1 MKPHTIRCPLPV
13 DPNEDNPIT
22 SANVVRKV
30 TSKSSGA
37 ARESDEQ
44 RRKLI
49 YGEAVS
55 IEESC
60 YANMRCAMYQGVR
73 EMRGEGKPAC

>member
-30 TSKSSGA
+30 DLEVSPGA
-37 ARESDEQ
+37 ARGAMS
-44 RRKLI
+44 R
-49 YGEAVS
+49 
-55 IEESC
+55 EES
-60 YANMRCAMYQGVR
+60 
-73 EMRGEGKPAC
+73 